1 MVRDWNALSTCYNLD
16 RQNVPDILCELPA
29 CASKEQTMNHAR
41 RTTSLPCIL
50 LVAAL
55 ATAHAAPEARFSASD
70 IFELEYA
77 SDPQIAPDGRQ
88 VVYVRQS
95 NDIMT
100 DSTKSNLWMVSSDG
114 GNHRPLLSGRENY
127 SSPRW
132 SPDGTRIAYL
142 SDAEGSQ
149 QLYVRWMD
157 TGQTALVTNLQKS
170 PQALT
175 WSPDGQ
181 TIAFSMQ
188 VPAESEPLAKPPTKP
203 KGAEWAEPVKVIE
216 SVFYRSDG
224 SGYLEAGHTHVFV
237 VPADGGTPRQLTEGN
252 FNHGGPLSFTPDGS
266 AIVFSANRQQDWE
279 LDPRESEIYS
289 IALDSGELRQLTDRD
304 GPDGQPV
311 VSPNGRYIAYVGFDE
326 QRSGYENSLLYVM
339 DRDGGNSRVLT
350 ADLDRAV
357 GTPRWNGDS
366 NGVFVSYD
374 DLGMRR
380 IALVTLGGR
389 VTTYDH
395 NVSGEALGRPYT
407 NGSYSVS
414 ENGTYAFTTGDAST
428 PADVAVARGGR
439 DARVLT
445 SLNEDLLGQRQMAR
459 VERVTWRSSH
469 DEREIEGWVAY
480 PPDYEAGHSYPLI
493 LEIHGGPH
501 AAYGPNFAPEIQ
513 RFAAEGFV
521 VLYANPRGSTSYG
534 ADFAQQI
541 QYAYPGND
549 YDDLMSGVDALIE
562 RGVADPEQLYVTG
575 GSGGGVLSAWIVGKT
590 DRFRAAVV
598 VKPVIN
604 WLSFV
609 LTADMYPF
617 FRMAWFTEDP
627 WDDPEQYWE
636 RSPLSLVGNVV
647 TPTAV
652 MTGESDH
659 RTPISESEQYYQAL
673 KLRKVDTALI
683 RVPGAPHFIAR
694 RPSHMIAKTDNIIA
708 WFRRYAGD

>member
-1 MVRDWNALSTCYNLD
+1 MM
-16 RQNVPDILCELPA
+16 PA
-29 CASKEQTMNHAR
+29 P
-41 RTTSLPCIL
+41 RTVYVVCIL
-50 LVAAL
+50 LIAAA
-55 ATAHAAPEARFSASD
+55 ATAHAAPDGKFTALD
-70 IFELEYA
+70 IFELETA
-77 SDPQIAPDGRQ
+77 SDPQISPDARQ

-100 DSTKSNLWMVSSDG
+100 DSTRSNLWLVDIDG
-114 GNHRPLLSGRENY
+114 GSHRPLLSGRDDY

-132 SPDGTRIAYL
+132 SPDGTRVAYL

-170 PQALT
+170 PRALA
-175 WSPDGQ
+175 WSPDGAML
-181 TIAFSMQ
+181 AFSMQ
-188 VPAESEPLAKPPTKP
+188 VPATIEPLAKPPAKP
-203 KGAEWAEPVKVIE
+203 KGADWAEPFKVIDR
-216 SVFYRSDG
+216 VFYRSDG
-224 SGYLEAGHTHVFV
+224 AGYLEPGYSHIFV
-237 VPADGGTPRQLTEGN
+237 VPADGGTPRQLTSGQ

-266 AIVFSANRQQDWE
+266 ELVFSANRQENWE

-289 IALDSGELRQLTDRD
+289 IALEDGELKQLTDRD

-311 VSPNGRYIAYVGFDE
+311 VSPNGRLIAYVGFDE
-326 QRSGYENSLLYVM
+326 RKKGYENSVLYVM
-339 DRDGGNSRVLT
+339 DRDGGNSRALT

-357 GTPRWNGDS
+357 DTPSWNGNS
-366 NGVFVSYD
+366 NGVFVTYD
-374 DLGMRR
+374 DHGMRR
-380 IALVTLGGR
+380 IAFVTLAGR

-395 NVSGEALGRPYT
+395 NVSGETLGRPYT
-407 NGSYSVS
+407 SGSYSVS
-414 ENGTYAFTTGDAST
+414 ENGTYAFTAGDVST
-428 PADVAVARGGR
+428 PADVAVARNGR
-439 DARVLT
+439 DLRRLT
-445 SLNEDLLGQRQMAR
+445 SLNEDLLGLRQMAR
-459 VERVTWRSSH
+459 IENITWRSSH

-480 PPDYEAGHSYPLI
+480 PPDYDGDRRYPLI
-493 LEIHGGPH
+493 LEIHGGPY

-513 RFAAEGFV
+513 RFAAEGYV

-534 ADFAQQI
+534 GDFAQQI
-541 QYAYPGND
+541 QYAYPGYD

-562 RGVADPEQLYVTG
+562 SGVADAAHLYVTG

-617 FRMAWFTEDP
+617 FRMAWFSEDP
-627 WDDPEQYWE
+627 WVDPEQYWKV
-636 RSPLSLVGNVV
+636 SPLSLVGNVV

-652 MTGESDH
+652 MSGESDH

-673 KLRKVDTALI
+673 KLRKVETALI
-683 RVPGAPHFIAR
+683 RVPGASHLIAK

-708 WFRRYAGD
+708 WFRRYSDD

>member
-1 MVRDWNALSTCYNLD
+1 MMSAVRALYT
-16 RQNVPDILCELPA
+16 V
-29 CASKEQTMNHAR
+29 
-41 RTTSLPCIL
+41 CIL
-50 LVAAL
+50 LIAAP
-55 ATAHAAPEARFSASD
+55 ATAHASPDSKFSALD
-70 IFELEYA
+70 VFELEYA
-77 SDPQIAPDGRQ
+77 SDPQISPDGRQ

-95 NDIMT
+95 NDIMS
-100 DSTKSNLWMVSSDG
+100 DSTRSNLWLVDIDG
-114 GNHRPLLSGRENY
+114 GSHRPLLSGRDDY

-170 PQALT
+170 PQALA
-175 WSPDGQ
+175 WSPDGA
-181 TIAFSMQ
+181 TLALSIQ
-188 VPAESEPLAKPPTKP
+188 VPATTEPLAKPPAKP
-203 KGAEWAEPVKVIE
+203 KGADWAEPVKVIE
-216 SVFYRSDG
+216 RVFYRSDG
-224 SGYLEAGHTHVFV
+224 AGYLEPGYSHIFV
-237 VPADGGTPRQLTEGN
+237 VPADGGTPRQLTAGE

-266 AIVFSANRQQDWE
+266 ELVFSANRQENWE

-289 IALDSGELRQLTDRD
+289 IAIADGELTRLTDRD

-311 VSPNGRYIAYVGFDE
+311 VSPNGRLIAYVGFDE
-326 QRSGYENSLLYVM
+326 QKIGYENSVLYVM
-339 DRDGGNSRVLT
+339 DRDGGNSRALT

-357 GTPRWNGDS
+357 GTPRWNGNS
-366 NGVFVSYD
+366 NGVFVTYD
-374 DLGMRR
+374 DHGMRR

-389 VTTYDH
+389 ITTYDH
-395 NVSGEALGRPYT
+395 DVSGETLGRPYT
-407 NGSYSVS
+407 SGSYSVS
-414 ENGTYAFTTGDAST
+414 ENGTYAFTAGDAST

-439 DARVLT
+439 DLQRLT
-445 SLNEDLLGQRQMAR
+445 SLNDDLLGQRRMAR
-459 VERVTWRSSH
+459 IENITWRSSH

-480 PPDYEAGHSYPLI
+480 PPDYDGDRRYPLI
-493 LEIHGGPH
+493 LEIHGGPY

-513 RFAAEGFV
+513 RFAAEGYV

-534 ADFAQQI
+534 EDFAQQI

-549 YDDLMSGVDALIE
+549 YDDLMSGVDALIAS
-562 RGVADPEQLYVTG
+562 GVADPEHLYVTG

-609 LTADMYPF
+609 LTADLYPF
-617 FRMAWFTEDP
+617 FRMAWFSEDP
-627 WDDPEQYWE
+627 WVDPEQYWKV
-636 RSPLSLVGNVV
+636 SPLSLVGNVV
-647 TPTAV
+647 TPTAI

-708 WFRRYAGD
+708 WFRRHADD